1 MNEIKLSVSVN
12 IDFSES
18 TKSFLNEM
26 FSCGIKPTAKQE
38 AKPAAKPTAQA
49 QASKPE
55 AKPTA
60 QAQAKASKPET
71 AETTKDASSISID
84 DVRKAL
90 SLKVNA
96 HRGEIKDKL
105 NELGAPSVTKLDTSK
120 YKEMYDFLNS
130 LD

>member
-26 FSCGIKPTAKQE
+26 FSCGIKPEVKPTAKQE
-38 AKPAAKPTAQA
+38 AKPTAQA

-60 QAQAKASKPET
+60 QAQASKPET
-71 AETTKDASSISID
+71 AETTKEASSISID

-105 NELGAPSVTKLDTSK
+105 NELGAPSVTKLETSK

>member
-49 QASKPE
+49 QASKSE

-60 QAQAKASKPET
+60 QAQASKPET
-71 AETTKDASSISID
+71 AETTKEVSSISID

>member
-18 TKSFLNEM
+18 TKSFLKEM
-26 FSCGIKPTAKQE
+26 FSCGIKPEVKPTAKPE
-38 AKPAAKPTAQA
+38 AKPTTKPEAKSTAQA
-49 QASKPE
+49 QASK
-55 AKPTA
+55 
-60 QAQAKASKPET
+60 SET
-71 AETTKDASSISID
+71 AETTKEASSISID

-105 NELGAPSVTKLDTSK
+105 NELGAHSVTKLDTSK
-120 YKEMYDFLNS
+120 YKEIYDFLNS

>member
-26 FSCGIKPTAKQE
+26 FSCGIKPTAKPE

-60 QAQAKASKPET
+60 QAQASKLET
-71 AETTKDASSISID
+71 AETTKEASSISID